1 MAQTSMVEL
10 HLGSVLRE
18 ERRGQPLWLVSA
30 TDATPYSNLANAFA

>member
-18 ERRGQPLWLVSA
+18 ERRRSA
-30 TDATPYSNLANAFA
+30 VKAG